1 MLGVLGILLGI
12 FVLIFLTWKGWHMGL
27 VTVAAAL
34 VVILFNG
41 MDIWP
46 AISESYAVAFKDFA
60 GNWFLLFA
68 LGAIFGKVMDE
79 SGAAATISNFIV
91 SKLGKKQIVLIVLI
105 TTAILAY
112 GGISVFV
119 IMFTMYPICMALFK
133 EADIPRKLFPAMSIC
148 MAGTTCMT
156 FFPGAPSVPN
166 LVPTQALGTTI
177 YAAPVIGI
185 AGGILVFVLDYLFFT
200 KMIRHFAAK
209 GEYFTA
215 AADDAI
221 IDLNDNTQMANLPPV
236 WKAFAPIVV
245 LIVSAFVLMQFL
257 SPSNYAVVAAMTLA
271 CIVGIVLMHD
281 KFSAKAAIGT
291 GFSNGFNSL
300 VVTSAIMG
308 FGGVVTA
315 SPTFTS
321 ITRWILDL
329 QMNPILLA
337 CVGIN
342 VICAITGSASGGIT
356 IFWNTLADYMIGTGI
371 NTQILHRI
379 TCIACSGLDAM
390 PYSSGIVLAS
400 NVGKSELKDSY
411 IFMFV
416 SNAVIPLIGL
426 VFAII
431 LYNLGVC

>member
-1 MLGVLGILLGI
+1 MLGVIGVLAGI
-12 FVLIFLTWKGWHMGL
+12 FILIFLTWKGWHMGL
-27 VTVAAAL
+27 ATVAAAFA
-34 VVILFNG
+34 VILSNQ
-41 MDIWP
+41 MNIWSG
-46 AISESYAVAFKDFA
+46 ISESYATAFKNFA
-60 GNWFLLFA
+60 GTWFLLFA

-79 SGAAATISNFIV
+79 SGAASAISNYIV
-91 SKLGKKQIVLIVLI
+91 SKLGKKRIVLIILI

-156 FFPGAPSVPN
+156 FLPGAPSVPN
-166 LVPTQALGTTI
+166 LVPTEALGTTI
-177 YAAPVIGI
+177 YAAPAIGI
-185 AGGILVFVLDYLFFT
+185 LGGIFVFVLDYLFFT
-200 KMIRHFAAK
+200 RVIQRAAEK
-209 GEYFTA
+209 GEHFTV

-221 IDLNDNTQMANLPPV
+221 IDLNNEAQLANLPPI

-245 LIVSAFVLMQFL
+245 LIVSAFVLMKFL
-257 SPSNYAVVAAMTLA
+257 TPSNYAVVAAMALA

-281 KFSAKAAIGT
+281 RFSPKQAVT
-291 GFSNGFNSL
+291 VGFNNGFNSL
-300 VVTSAIMG
+300 VVTSSIMG

-315 SPTFTS
+315 SPTFTN
-321 ITRWILDL
+321 ITQWILGLD
-329 QMNPILLA
+329 MSPILLA

-356 IFWNTLADYMIGTGI
+356 IFWNTLADYMISTGI
-371 NTQILHRI
+371 NREILHRI

-390 PYSSGIVLAS
+390 PYSSGIVLAN

-411 IFMFV
+411 IFMFI

-426 VFAII
+426 VLAII
-431 LYNLGVC
+431 LYQIGLC

>member
-12 FVLIFLTWKGWHMGL
+12 FVLIFLTWRGWHMGL
-27 VTVAAAL
+27 ATVAAAF
-34 VVILFNG
+34 VVIICNG
-41 MDIWP
+41 MDIWL
-46 AISESYAVAFKDFA
+46 AISKSYATSFKDFA

-68 LGAIFGKVMDE
+68 LGAIFGKIMDE

-91 SKLGKKQIVLIVLI
+91 SKLGKKRIVLIVLI

-133 EADIPRKLFPAMSIC
+133 EVDIPRKLFPAMSIC

-156 FFPGAPSVPN
+156 FLPGAPSVPN
-166 LVPTQALGTTI
+166 LVPTEAIGTTI

-185 AGGILVFVLDYLFFT
+185 AGGILVFVLDYIFFT
-200 KMIRHFAAK
+200 QMIKRCAAK
-209 GEYFTA
+209 GEHFTA
-215 AADDAI
+215 AADETVF
-221 IDLNDNTQMANLPPV
+221 DLSNDEQMAKLPPV

-245 LIVSAFVLMQFL
+245 LIVSAFILMQFL
-257 SPSNYAVVAAMTLA
+257 SPSNYAVVTAMALA
-271 CIVGIVLMHD
+271 CVVGIALMHD
-281 KFSAKAAIGT
+281 KFSAKESVGA

-315 SPTFTS
+315 SPTFAK
-321 ITRWILDL
+321 ITEWILGL
-329 QMNPILLA
+329 EMNPILLA

-356 IFWNTLADYMIGTGI
+356 IFWNTLSDYMLSTGI

-390 PYSSGIVLAS
+390 PYSSGIVLA
-400 NVGKSELKDSY
+400 NEVGKTELKDSY